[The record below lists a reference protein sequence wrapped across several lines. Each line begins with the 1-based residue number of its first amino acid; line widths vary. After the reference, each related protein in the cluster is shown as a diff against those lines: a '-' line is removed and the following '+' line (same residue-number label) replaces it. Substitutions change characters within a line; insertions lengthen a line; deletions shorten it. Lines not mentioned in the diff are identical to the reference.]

1 MKKRMF
7 RTRSILSWTLLFCL
21 FSCCSGILAERETEA
36 EGPSVFQTF
45 LQKDLKRRRDP
56 DAPAEPSDL
65 FYAARNADGD
75 ALANFA
81 EAQRCAAE
89 LGIARVFAFDTE
101 DAIAAENGSTE
112 RIMAGYELRTE

>member
-1 MKKRMF
+1 MKKRTL
-7 RTRSILSWTLLFCL
+7 RARSILSWILLAFL
-21 FSCCSGILAERETEA
+21 LAGCSGTLAETGTEA
-36 EGPSVFQTF
+36 EEMSAFQAC
-45 LQKDLKRRRDP
+45 LQKDQKYRTDP
-56 DAPAEPSDL
+56 VVSADPSDL